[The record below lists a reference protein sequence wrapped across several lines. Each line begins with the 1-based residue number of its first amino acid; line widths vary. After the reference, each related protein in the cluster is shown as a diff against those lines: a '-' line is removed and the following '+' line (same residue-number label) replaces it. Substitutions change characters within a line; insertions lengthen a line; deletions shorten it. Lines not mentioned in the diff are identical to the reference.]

1 MKLWKLG
8 LGRGWLLFLVA
19 TVALGGAGAGYA
31 AWTASLHVEG
41 TIQTGS
47 VDAVWD
53 QQTDRE
59 FVGILNPQT
68 GLVVDGPIPEGKDVA
83 DCESSLQEGQVTRI
97 VNFVV
102 SNAYPSYTCE
112 VTVGAIVLGSVPVH
126 ISQVRTMATDAAGTD
141 VVGKELDVS
150 VRLTRKVAT
159 TDGFECLTEQP
170 IGVSTQL
177 HRGDR
182 FCAIIRIHPRQA
194 AKQNHTYKG
203 GVWIDLIQWNL
214 AGEQL
219 GPTLPVF
226 TVNGAGISAAQAS
239 SIATSLLGP
248 AASEAKFQDG
258 VLSFIDPVKFQAV
271 PMTLLDSQPTNWEE
285 EEPLSE
291 PAFEAFN
298 LELIKSMQPFSGE
311 GAMGKVREAL
321 TKAQADPLGGLPTVQ
336 NTMFEAVEKSR
347 AGGLLPVASA
357 LIDTHVHYNFQL
369 AGLPYVGPG
378 AQVNVAFDTAGMPTQ
393 LYYSAHSLQQGS
405 SMPVLPTSMA
415 MEACMKLYPGQEPQ
429 LSPTLAYYAP
439 PLVLGANM
447 VLPHYDCQGTS
458 ALGDGETNLLQNL
471 VPAVDDPKFV
481 PVVNLSASFN
491 GDTVNASAAVTG
503 GRPPYTFHWTSLNA
517 DLSGETGATVEYPV
531 EPREDVNSDTVMVTV
546 VDSNGIAVTDT
557 AEVDLVQPDGRHIG
571 DGVAAS
577 SKVLARPSSVG
588 GVTDFG
594 IERAVSNMCSGNVN
608 GYSGVM
614 DDEAFKRFHWTGT
627 NAWERDFKH
636 NSDHNAMVD
645 NVDETFYCGHGN
657 GGGFT
662 FEGSTDDGKLSYP
675 DPRISANG
683 DWGDSDL
690 EYLAL
695 LSCQVLKQ
703 TYDGLSWASR
713 WGPAFDG
720 LHLLLG
726 FQTNAYDWSDFGK
739 RFAQYQLG
747 RDGRATLP
755 VRAAW
760 HQAALEEQ
768 PSGVQSVVMGV
779 MGNGLISNYNDYFW
793 GQGSVG
799 PDVREPDITGYWRLT
814 ITTP

>member
-8 LGRGWLLFLVA
+8 IGRGWLLFLVA
-19 TVALGGAGAGYA
+19 TVSLGGAGAGYA

-68 GLVVDGPIPEGKDVA
+68 GLVVDGPIPEGKDVS
-83 DCESSLQEGQVTRI
+83 DCVSSLQEGQVTRL
-97 VNFVV
+97 VNFTV

-112 VTVGAIVLGSVPVH
+112 ITVGAIVQGSVPVH
-126 ISQVRTMATDAAGTD
+126 ISQIRTMATDAAGVD
-141 VVGKELDVS
+141 VVGTELDVS
-150 VRLTRKVAT
+150 VRLTRKIAT
-159 TDGFECLTEQP
+159 TAGFECLLEQP

-214 AGEQL
+214 AGEQI

-226 TVNGAGISAAQAS
+226 TVNGLGLNQAQAT
-239 SIATSLLGP
+239 SIATSLLG
-248 AASEAKFQDG
+248 ARSTQATFQDG
-258 VLSFIDPVKFQAV
+258 VLSYIDPAMFQAV
-271 PMTLLDSQPTNWEE
+271 PMTQLDAQPTGWEE
-285 EEPLSE
+285 EEPASD
-291 PAFEAFN
+291 PSFEAFN
-298 LELIKSMQPFSGE
+298 FDLIKSMQPFSGE
-311 GAMGKVREAL
+311 GAMGKVREAFA
-321 TKAQADPLGGLPTVQ
+321 KAQTSPIGGLPMVQ
-336 NTMFEAVEKSR
+336 NTMFEAVQKS
-347 AGGLLPVASA
+347 ASGGLLPVASA
-357 LIDTHVHYNFQL
+357 LIDTHIRYNFQL
-369 AGLPYVGPG
+369 TGLPYIGPG
-378 AQVNVAFDTAGMPTQ
+378 AQVNVAFDPSGTPTQ
-393 LYYSAHSLQQGS
+393 LYYSAHSLAQGS
-405 SMPVLPTSMA
+405 SMPVLPASMA
-415 MEACMKLYPGQEPQ
+415 MDACMKLYPGQEPQ

-439 PLVLGANM
+439 PLALGANM
-447 VLPHYDCQGTS
+447 VLPHYQCMGTS
-458 ALGDGETNLLQNL
+458 ALGSGETNLLQNL

-481 PVVNLSASFN
+481 PFVNLTASFN
-491 GDTVNASAAVTG
+491 GDTVNAAAAVTG
-503 GRPPYTFHWTSLNA
+503 GRPPYSFHWTSLNA
-517 DLSGETGATVEYPV
+517 DLSGEAGATVEYSV
-531 EPREDVNSDTVMVTV
+531 DPREDVNSDTVMVKV
-546 VDSNGIAVTDT
+546 VDSNGIAVTDS
-557 AEVDLVQPDGRHIG
+557 AVVELVNPNTGLIG

-577 SKVLARPSSVG
+577 SKVFARPAAVG

-608 GYSGVM
+608 GYSSVM

-636 NSDHNAMVD
+636 NADHNAMVD
-645 NVDETFYCGHGN
+645 NVDEAFYCGHGS
-657 GGGFT
+657 GGSFT
-662 FEGSTDDGKLSYP
+662 FEGDSDDGNLTYT

-690 EYLAL
+690 EFLAL

-703 TYDGLSWASR
+703 THDGLSWASR
-713 WGPAFDG
+713 WGPNFDG

-726 FQTNAYDWSDFGK
+726 FQTNAWDWDDFGK

-747 RDGRATLP
+747 RDGRPTLP
-755 VRAAW
+755 VRSAW

-768 PSGVQSVVMGV
+768 PSGTQSVVMGV
-779 MGNGLISNYNDYFW
+779 MGNGSISNYNDYFW